1 MKMMNMA
8 IDIYIYIHM
17 GKCWQR
23 INGEGI
29 EYGLRHRE
37 KPGKTL
43 HDVTGENSV
52 RGKPGKLQVL
62 EVGLGMFRV

>member
-1 MKMMNMA
+1 
-8 IDIYIYIHM
+8 M
-17 GKCWQR
+17 GKCWR
-23 INGEGI
+23 KINGEGI

-37 KPGKTL
+37 KQEKTL